1 MTTKKIIDMLRPR
14 GNYTKTDMSHYTQ
27 LTAGRISLAL
37 LHKTPDILLP
47 IFNLIVDKDSSV
59 GSESE
64 KRINTIENRFYT
76 HKLEDKYNESIEEII
91 LASLDAVLYGVSIV
105 ELYLDSSNDF
115 AFRRIEKENI
125 FYEKGKILLSSNGKK
140 FEPIEPRYFI
150 FRHKPVLL
158 KLLWISYAKHF
169 VLSHFLKFTEFLGVP
184 PLVVNSSSSD
194 AETMEAIAMAVGKI
208 KSADVAVLGQ
218 DDVLKVLEGRGS
230 QDDFLAFVKYC
241 DSEIAKVINGSTLTS
256 NAGDSGSLAMA
267 RIHEK
272 QRLEIVAKDIKFAQ
286 RCVNRTFATL
296 EMGVDLTIFY
306 EEDKDLKVR
315 AETLKILHDMGFGM
329 DEADIS
335 KEFDLK
341 LTKTKPIVPNRRL
354 APNARASALPL
365 DKFDKFQ
372 ASESF
377 NAILTKN
384 EKSISDEIEHMLLG
398 CDSFESAFETILKK
412 YPDMDTSHLEDIFAT
427 VLFNAD
433 LAGLIDEGE

>member
-1 MTTKKIIDMLRPR
+1 MLRPR
-14 GNYTKTDMSHYTQ
+14 GNYTKTDMGHYTQ

-47 IFNLIVDKDSSV
+47 IFSLIVDKDSSV

-64 KRINTIENRFYT
+64 KRISTIENRFYA
-76 HKLEDKYNESIEEII
+76 HKLDTRYNESIEEII

-125 FYEKGKILLSSNGKK
+125 FYEKGKVLLSTGSKK
-140 FEPIEPRYFI
+140 FEPTEPRYFV
-150 FRHKPVLL
+150 FRHKPILL

-169 VLSHFLKFTEFLGVP
+169 VLSHFLKFAEFLGVP

-194 AETMEAIAMAVGKI
+194 AETMDAIAMAVGKI

-218 DDVLKVLEGRGS
+218 DDILKVLEGRGS

-241 DSEIAKVINGSTLTS
+241 DNEIAKVINGSTLTS
-256 NAGDSGSLAMA
+256 NASDSGSLAMA

-286 RCVNRTFATL
+286 RCVNRAFATL
-296 EMGVDLTIFY
+296 GMNADLTIFY
-306 EEDKDLKVR
+306 EEDKDLKDR
-315 AETLKILHDMGFGM
+315 AETLKLLYDMGFSM
-329 DEADIS
+329 NEADIS
-335 KEFDLK
+335 KEFDLP
-341 LTKTKPIVPNRRL
+341 LSRQTPP
-354 APNARASALPL
+354 APNTRLSFNAKRPSLAL
-365 DKFDKFQ
+365 DKFDVFQ
-372 ASESF
+372 KSKAF
-377 NAILTKN
+377 KALLAQN

-398 CDSFESAFETILKK
+398 ASSFEEAFESLLRT
-412 YPDMDTSHLEDIFAT
+412 YPNMDMSHLEDIFTT

-433 LAGLIDEGE
+433 LAGLTEEDA